1 MFIPFQAYLGKKTSV
16 LRLKTALRT
25 DERVRLMNEIIQGIQ
40 VIKLYAWEKPF
51 GKMVEYARAKEI
63 NVIKYVSYIR
73 GILLSFIMFTTR
85 VSIFI
90 SLVAFALLGNLVTA
104 EKAFVITAY
113 YNILRVTMTVFFPQG
128 IGQLAETLVSIR
140 RIQNY
145 MMYEEIYDQLDANG
159 EKRFTE
165 SLSSLEEEAESDG
178 DFTQDDIERLN
189 AAHLSQAGVIVKNLK
204 AKWDEDSTEYTLDNV
219 NLRAQPGTLV
229 AVIGPVGAGKSSLF
243 QAILGELP
251 PESGSIQVNGVLSYA
266 SQEPWLFTGTVRSNI
281 LFGQPYERE
290 RYRQVIRKCALERD
304 FALLPH
310 GDRTIVGER
319 GASLSGGQKARIG
332 LARACY
338 RKAAIYLLDDPL
350 SAVDTHV
357 SKHLFEQCLRDFLKD
372 RTVILVTHQLQFL
385 QYVDQIIILAN
396 GRVEAVGSYDSLR
409 ESGLDFAKLLADP
422 NKDETGDE
430 GTLSRS
436 RSGSSK
442 MRLSRRNSEGST
454 YSLEDTAVENLMQ
467 VEEKRAEGAIGLKM
481 YGKYF
486 KAGGGYFMFY
496 VMVLFCVTAQILAS
510 GGDYYV
516 TYW

>member
-40 VIKLYAWEKPF
+40 VIKMYAWERPF
-51 GKMVEYARAKEI
+51 GKMVELARRKEI
-63 NVIKYVSYIR
+63 KVIKYVSYIR

-90 SLVAFALLGNLVTA
+90 SLVAYALLGNIVTA

-128 IGQLAETLVSIR
+128 VGQLAETLVSIK
-140 RIQNY
+140 RIQNF
-145 MMYEEIYDQLDANG
+145 MMYDEITERQNEETKFA
-159 EKRFTE
+159 E
-165 SLSSLEEEAESDG
+165 SSSSLESTNSESDA
-178 DFTQDDIERLN
+178 DLTQDDMDKMT
-189 AAHLSQAGVIVKNLK
+189 AAHLSKAGVIIKNLK
-204 AKWDEDSTEYTLDNV
+204 ARWNDNSTECTLENV

-251 PESGSIQVNGVLSYA
+251 PESGSIQVNGAISYA

-281 LFGQPYERE
+281 LFGQPYDRE
-290 RYRQVIRKCALERD
+290 RYRQVVKKCALERD

-310 GDRTIVGER
+310 GDRTVVGER

-350 SAVDTHV
+350 SAVDAHV
-357 SKHLFEQCLRDFLKD
+357 SKHLFEQCLRDFLKEK
-372 RTVILVTHQLQFL
+372 TVILVTHQLQFL

-396 GRVEAVGSYDSLR
+396 GHVEAVGSYDNLR
-409 ESGLDFAKLLADP
+409 ESGLDFAKLLSEP
-422 NKDETGDE
+422 GKDETGDE
-430 GTLSRS
+430 SALSRS
-436 RSGSSK
+436 RSGSARKS
-442 MRLSRRNSEGST
+442 LSRRNSESST
-454 YSLEDTAVENLMQ
+454 YSLEEELVENQME
-467 VEEKRAEGAIGLKM
+467 VGEKRAEGSIGLKM
-481 YGKYF
+481 YAKYF
-486 KAGGGYFMFY
+486 KASGGFFMFF
-496 VMVLFCVTAQILAS
+496 VMLMFCIVAQILAS

-516 TYW
+516 NYW